1 MCGVLLTLEGGE
13 GAGKTTQTRKLA
25 ESLASIGYDVLC
37 TREPGGAQGAEA
49 LRRFVL
55 ERDHGLSARAEATV
69 HFAARI
75 DHVDATI
82 APALAAG
89 RLVLCDR
96 FSDSTLAYQGYG
108 LGHGDPT
115 ILTFIEQLS
124 TLLQLRPHLT
134 VILDVPRA
142 EARAR
147 MRRRGDQDDRYQV
160 LDEAFHARVADG
172 FRTIARRAADRC
184 VLVSAV
190 GSVDAV
196 HQRVLAAVN
205 SALPGDH
212 RGA

>member
-1 MCGVLLTLEGGE
+1 MTAMLVTLEGGE

-25 ESLASIGYDVLC
+25 EGLAGRGYDVLC

-49 LRRFVL
+49 LRQFL
-55 ERDHGLSARAEATV
+55 LGTDHGLSPRAEAMA

-82 APALAAG
+82 GPALAAG

-115 ILTFIEQLS
+115 ILAFIEHLT
-124 TLLQLRPHLT
+124 TLLQLQPQLT
-134 VILDVPRA
+134 VILDLPRA
-142 EARAR
+142 EARER
-147 MRRRGDQDDRYQV
+147 MRRRGEGEDRYES
-160 LDEAFHARVADG
+160 LDESFHARVAEG
-172 FRTIARRAADRC
+172 FRTIARRATTRC

-190 GSVDAV
+190 GSVEAV
-196 HQRVLAAVN
+196 HQRVMAAVEPWL
-205 SALPGDH
+205 S
-212 RGA
+212 